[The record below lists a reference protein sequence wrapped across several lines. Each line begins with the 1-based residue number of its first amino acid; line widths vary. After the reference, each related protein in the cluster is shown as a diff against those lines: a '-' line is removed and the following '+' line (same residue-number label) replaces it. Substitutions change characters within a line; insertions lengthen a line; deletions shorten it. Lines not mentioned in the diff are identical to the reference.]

1 MVHQQA
7 LIRLDALRQRGGHE
21 GVGVDHDVVRGGD
34 ALDREVAQRVDGV
47 EPGGVLHNIGALFH
61 VVWNRAGRD
70 ALPDIEGDHEASL
83 VLNAAKKPLQFVHLL
98 LLHEE
103 RHADGSAP
111 ALEKERHAVDA
122 IQSTDHRNAG
132 DTTIAGT

>member
-1 MVHQQA
+1 MVPQDGLVVVDVAVQ
-7 LIRLDALRQRGGHE
+7 RRRQEH
-21 GVGVDHDVVRGGD
+21 VGVDDHVVRGGD
-34 ALDREVAQRVDGV
+34 ALDREVTQRVDGV

-122 IQSTDHRNAG
+122 IQSTGHRNAG